1 MKFAIGD
8 KVIEKK
14 DIRPHTSYPVDIVVG
29 FLDDS
34 ILTTAWGDGYGDEI
48 HYYDFNEDIKPGDR
62 NWKSGITRH
71 QESELFTPEEAVL
84 ELRRLEAEKSK
95 LEGEFNDLRA
105 RVQEKLD
112 SAAAL
117 VQEATAL
124 IDHTGKDFYDMTEEC
139 KELHYALSKG
149 GWSHSTMRCK
159 YGR

>member
-1 MKFAIGD
+1 MKFSVGD
-8 KVIEKK
+8 KVVQKTSVQA
-14 DIRPHTSYPVDIVVG
+14 HTSYPVEIVVG
-29 FLDDS
+29 FLGDAV
-34 ILTTAWGDGYGDEI
+34 LTMGWGDGFGDEI
-48 HYYDFNEDIKPGDR
+48 HHFDFYEDVKPGDR
-62 NWKSGITRH
+62 NWRSAVSRY
-71 QESELFTPEEAVL
+71 QESELLTPEEVVL

-105 RVQEKLD
+105 LVQEKLD